1 MVTVISSR
9 VPGKASS
16 LLCSIVRGSYYVV
29 LTEYYVPSKTVATTA
44 ECSSTIIQSPVAMS
58 YGVPILV
65 NIEILHGS
73 LKALICLLITE
84 YLNRLVL
91 CAVSQS
97 RAWEVLQP
105 SPALNALSPNPVCQQ
120 ETPETTR
127 PEPKATEAAKSIL
140 PSHHTSL

>member
-1 MVTVISSR
+1 
-9 VPGKASS
+9 
-16 LLCSIVRGSYYVV
+16 
-29 LTEYYVPSKTVATTA
+29 
-44 ECSSTIIQSPVAMS
+44 MS

-91 CAVSQS
+91 CVVSQS
-97 RAWEVLQP
+97 RVWGVLQP

-120 ETPETTR
+120 ETPETIR
-127 PEPKATEAAKSIL
+127 PEPEATEAATSAPYAALSPYLPLNQQLKLRVVFADSIL
-140 PSHHTSL
+140 RLDYFYTPEPDLDQLKQHNP